1 MLPWN
6 GPCANVFINGNDMV
20 GAIKIVD
27 SLTEPMID
35 SALGSYRL
43 FTCRECWGGSRNSGR
58 IPRNTITDRLLEM
71 RLKQFRGIEQ
81 IKEEKTDER
90 EEEATPDRN
99 QKEPMAI
106 AGPSKTAG
114 EKRKEQDAKN
124 TPAAKATKIIK
135 GNTSRKE
142 LFKEGEN
149 KDNKTSKKLSEID
162 ESME

>member
-1 MLPWN
+1 
-6 GPCANVFINGNDMV
+6 
-20 GAIKIVD
+20 
-27 SLTEPMID
+27 
-35 SALGSYRL
+35 
-43 FTCRECWGGSRNSGR
+43 
-58 IPRNTITDRLLEM
+58 M

-124 TPAAKATKIIK
+124 TPAAKVTKIIK